1 MSIATA
7 TRTDVPLVETRPK
20 PVTLG
25 RVVAV
30 EFRKFFHTAS
40 LRMLMCACLVL
51 MVAMA
56 IGLGLGYTTI
66 FHDVE
71 TGQPIYAP
79 WLAVATVIRLLVQ
92 LVFPALIIVP
102 VASEWTTRSAMTTF
116 TLVPQ
121 RGLVV
126 GAKAIVATVVTIVGY
141 CFIAGTALLTTWAA
155 RLANG
160 ISLTGMWADWGE
172 VSCEFTVWFLTMASA
187 FALALVVHNSAL
199 SIAIVIGAPMVLQI
213 ISQLGESL
221 MKATEWLNL
230 QTSAAL
236 AFQGDDATGVWKLVV
251 ASAIWVVLPLAFG
264 TLHTLRREAA

>member
-66 FHDVE
+66 FQDVE
-71 TGQPIYAP
+71 SGQPVYVP

-102 VASEWTTRSAMTTF
+102 VASEWTTRSVMTTF

-126 GAKAIVATVVTIVGY
+126 RAKAIVATVVTLVGY
-141 CFIAGTALLTTWAA
+141 GLIAGMALLTTWVA

-160 ISLTGMWADWGE
+160 IPMDGMWADWGE
-172 VSCEFTVWFLTMASA
+172 VGCEFTVWFLTMASA
-187 FALALVVHNSAL
+187 FALALLVHNSAL
-199 SIAIVIGAPMVLQI
+199 SIAVVIGAPMVLQI
-213 ISQLGESL
+213 VSQLGESL
-221 MKATEWLNL
+221 MKVTEWLNL

-251 ASAIWVVLPLAFG
+251 ATSFWVVLPLVLGA
-264 TLHTLRREAA
+264 LRTLRREAA